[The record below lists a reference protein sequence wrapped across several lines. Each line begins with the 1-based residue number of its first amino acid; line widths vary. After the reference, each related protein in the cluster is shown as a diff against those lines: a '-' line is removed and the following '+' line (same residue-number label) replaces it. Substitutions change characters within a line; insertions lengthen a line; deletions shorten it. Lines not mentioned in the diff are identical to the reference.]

1 MRIAVAGATGSIG
14 RPVAEELAR
23 RGHSVRRLSRHSSE
37 FPIDLTTG
45 AGLEQA
51 LEGCS
56 VLVDASNAG
65 PNEKQARAVLI
76 DGGRRLNTAAARA
89 GVKHQVCISIVG
101 CEHVP
106 LPYYRVKVE
115 QEKLARGSAVP
126 VTVVR
131 ATQFH
136 TLIAGLFDGAAK
148 YRLLPGGG
156 ARLQPSDPRQVGEVI
171 AGVAEGPQRHETV
184 TVTGPEVLE
193 LGTLARTWKRVSGRP
208 GLVVPTPLPPKLAR
222 PLKAG
227 ALTDA
232 APDFRGTVGFG
243 EWLLS
248 RRDSVSAAS

>member
-14 RPVAEELAR
+14 RPVAEELAK
-23 RGHSVRRLSRHSSE
+23 RGHEVRSLSRHSAQY
-37 FPIDLTTG
+37 PVDLTTG

-51 LEGCS
+51 LDGCA
-56 VLVDASNAG
+56 VLIDASNAG

-76 DGGRRLNTAAARA
+76 EGGRRLNAAAAGA

-101 CEHVP
+101 CEQVP

-115 QEKLARGSAVP
+115 QEQLARASEVP
-126 VTVVR
+126 ATVVR

-136 TLIAGLFDGAAK
+136 TLIAGLFESAAR
-148 YRLLPGGG
+148 YRVLPGGG
-156 ARLQPSDPRQVGEVI
+156 ARLQPIDPRQVAEI
-171 AGVAEGPQRHETV
+171 LAGIAEGPRRDGTV
-184 TVTGPEVLE
+184 NVAGPEVLE
-193 LGTLARTWKRVSGRP
+193 LGTLARTWKRVSGRS

-243 EWLLS
+243 EWLT
-248 RRDSVSAAS
+248 RRKAAGA